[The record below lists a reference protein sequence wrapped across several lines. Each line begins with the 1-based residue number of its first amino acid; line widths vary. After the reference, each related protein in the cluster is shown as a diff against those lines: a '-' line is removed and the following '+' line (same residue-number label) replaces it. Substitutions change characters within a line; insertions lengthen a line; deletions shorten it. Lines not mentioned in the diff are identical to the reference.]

1 MKEKKAIWNLFNRL
15 KPIIT
20 AKLLNHEDKHVGSR
34 GVQLVVP
41 LNAGEADIL
50 VTRGSVSLSVS
61 EASSLKPIDLR

>member
-50 VTRGSVSLSVS
+50 VTRERLAVIAS
-61 EASSLKPIDLR
+61 EYPKYSKQI

>member
-1 MKEKKAIWNLFNRL
+1 MKEKRAIWNLFNRL

-50 VTRGSVSLSVS
+50 VTRERLAVIAS
-61 EASSLKPIDLR
+61 EYPKYSMQI